1 MAEELKALIEA
12 IPDEISEGPPTWRKI
27 SLKPLKDVLASLIT
41 REQPDIGAVLEREL
55 APLKGAVSG
64 INTVVCELQADV
76 EKLKKDMKE
85 LKKSIKDLK
94 KELKGLTRHVESSIA
109 TLAERTENLENTIEA
124 LETKVAQLERA

>member
-64 INTVVCELQADV
+64 IDAVARGLQADV
-76 EKLKKDMKE
+76 ERLKKDVKE
-85 LKKSIKDLK
+85 LKKDIKELR
-94 KELKGLTRHVESSIA
+94 KELKGLTRQVESSIA
-109 TLAERTENLENTIEA
+109 ALAERTENLEDAVEA
-124 LETKVAQLERA
+124 LKTKIAELERA